1 MNPLSPAQLDALISL
16 LDDSDFEVKRHVR
29 EKLISMGAEVIP
41 VLEQKWEASFNPQ
54 LQKELED
61 LVHDLQFD
69 QVKKRLHL
77 WSTSAEQDLLE
88 GLWILNTYQY
98 PDLELETLQAAV
110 HQLYVE
116 VWTAFSPELQALDQV
131 KILNHV
137 LFNQLHFSGNTK
149 NFHSPSNSML
159 SMVLET
165 KKGNP
170 ITLCCIYLLV
180 AKKLGLPIHGVNL
193 PNLFVLT
200 YLHKETPFYINAFNK
215 GGIFTKKDI
224 ESYLEHLKIAPKE
237 AYFGPCNTKDILLR
251 SVKNLVSAFEQL
263 GERAKVEEL
272 QELLAVLLD
281 Q

>member
-1 MNPLSPAQLDALISL
+1 MLSPAQLDALISL
-16 LDDSDFEVKRHVR
+16 LDDSDWEVKRHVR
-29 EKLISMGAEVIP
+29 EKLISMGAAVIP
-41 VLEQKWEASFNPQ
+41 VLEQKWEASFNPL

-69 QVKKRLHL
+69 QVKRRLQE
-77 WSTSAEQDLLE
+77 WNASADQDLLE
-88 GLWILNTYQY
+88 GLWILNTFQY
-98 PDLELETLQAAV
+98 PELELETLKAAV

-116 VWTAFSPELQALDQV
+116 AWTALSPDLEALDQV

-137 LFNQLHFSGNTK
+137 LFKQLQFSGNTK

-180 AKKLGLPIHGVNL
+180 AKKLDLPIHGVNL

-200 YLHKETPFYINAFNK
+200 YLLPETPFYINAFNK
-215 GGIFTKKDI
+215 GVIFTRKDI

-237 AYFGPCNTKDILLR
+237 AYFGPCTSKDILLR
-251 SVKNLVSAFEQL
+251 SLKNLISAFEQL

-272 QELLAVLLD
+272 QELFAVLSD

>member
-1 MNPLSPAQLDALISL
+1 MLSPAQLDALISL
-16 LDDSDFEVKRHVR
+16 LDDSDWEVKQHVR
-29 EKLISMGAEVIP
+29 EKLIDLGAAVIP
-41 VLEQKWEASFNPQ
+41 VLEQKWEESFNPQ

-69 QVKKRLHL
+69 QVKRRLQR
-77 WSTSAEQDLLE
+77 WSASSDQDLLE
-88 GLWILNTYQY
+88 GLWIINTYQY
-98 PDLELETLQAAV
+98 PELELETLQAAL
-110 HQLYVE
+110 HQLYID
-116 VWTAFSPELQALDQV
+116 VWTAFSTDLLALDQV

-137 LFNQLHFSGNTK
+137 LFKQLHFSGNTK

-200 YLHKETPFYINAFNK
+200 YLHPETPFYINAFNK
-215 GGIFTKKDI
+215 GVIFTRKDI
-224 ESYLEHLKIAPKE
+224 ENYLEHLKIEPKE
-237 AYFGPCNTKDILLR
+237 AYFGPCTSKDILLR
-251 SVKNLVSAFEQL
+251 SLKNLISAFEQL

-272 QELLAVLLD
+272 QELLTVLLD

>member
-1 MNPLSPAQLDALISL
+1 MLSPAQLDALISL
-16 LDDSDFEVKRHVR
+16 LDDSDWEVKRHVR
-29 EKLISMGAEVIP
+29 EKLISMGATVIP
-41 VLEQKWEASFNPQ
+41 VLEQKWEASFNPL

-69 QVKKRLHL
+69 QVKRRLQE
-77 WSTSAEQDLLE
+77 WNASADQDLLE

-98 PDLELETLQAAV
+98 PELELETLKAAV

-116 VWTAFSPELQALDQV
+116 VWTAFSPDLEALDQV
-131 KILNHV
+131 KIINHV
-137 LFNQLHFSGNTK
+137 LFKQLQFSGNTK

-200 YLHKETPFYINAFNK
+200 YLHPDTAFYINAFNK
-215 GGIFTKKDI
+215 GVLFTKKDI

-237 AYFGPCNTKDILLR
+237 AYFGPCTNKDILLR
-251 SVKNLVSAFEQL
+251 SSKNLIAAFEQL

-272 QELLAVLLD
+272 QELLAVLSD